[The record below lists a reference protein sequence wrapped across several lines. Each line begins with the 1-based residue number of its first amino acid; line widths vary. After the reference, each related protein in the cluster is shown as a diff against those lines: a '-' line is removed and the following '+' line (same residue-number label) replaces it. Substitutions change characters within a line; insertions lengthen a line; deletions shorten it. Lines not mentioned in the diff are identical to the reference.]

1 MKYKYCNCFLENAD
15 FKDNLIQCKC
25 SCLNKNYQRKFDEK
39 LQERFFNTYKFSSHD
54 NSNFILLLQKGFYLY
69 KNKGDWEKF
78 NEASL
83 PEEENF
89 YSHLNIED
97 TTVED

>member
-1 MKYKYCNCFLENAD
+1 M
-15 FKDNLIQCKC
+15 
-25 SCLNKNYQRKFDEK
+25 
-39 LQERFFNTYKFSSHD
+39 
-54 NSNFILLLQKGFYLY
+54 LQKGFYLY
-69 KNKGDWEKF
+69 KNTGDWEKF

-97 TTVED
+97 TTAED